1 MVLVYAGMLK
11 VTVHPAFEVTWKS
24 PMLMVVLPLK
34 LCSPRLLISPEPA
47 ETFPL
52 ISTVAPLLA
61 ATTSNAFSQAGI
73 VISIG
78 DLLLSATLPNVYS
91 GLPNF
96 FVTVSAPM
104 EYVMYTP
111 SSLASMP
118 LIAPLSFKAPKF

>member
-78 DLLLSATLPNVYS
+78 DLLLSAACPNVYS

-96 FVTVSAPM
+96 FCHCISTSGICNVYSVLPGIHAFDSSA
-104 EYVMYTP
+104 V
-111 SSLASMP
+111 
-118 LIAPLSFKAPKF
+118 I